1 MHHAVAVIRR
11 TFMDELKDLLRRAQ
25 GGDDA
30 AKEQLF
36 AVAYSELRSL
46 ARAQLLREGG
56 RNTLLDTTVLVHESW
71 LRFHNAGALTGT
83 ERGHFFSY
91 AGQVMRSVIVD
102 FARKRQAQRRG
113 GDADNVSMSAQLGDN
128 VRVHDDEVIQVDE
141 ALEALQKVDER
152 LVRIVEMRY
161 FAGMT
166 EKEVAAVLGV
176 ADRTV
181 RRDWT
186 KARLLLIASL
196 R

>member
-1 MHHAVAVIRR
+1 MHLALAVIRR

-36 AVAYSELRSL
+36 AVAYGELRSL
-46 ARAQLLREGG
+46 ARAQLRGGG
-56 RNTLLDTTVLVHESW
+56 RNTLLDTTVLLHESY
-71 LRFHNAGALTGT
+71 LRFRNAGALTGT

-91 AGQVMRSVIVD
+91 AGRVMRSVIVD
-102 FARKRQAQRRG
+102 FARQRQAQRRR
-113 GDADNVSMSAQLGDN
+113 GDAEHVSMSAQLGES
-128 VRVHDDEVIQVDE
+128 VRVADDEVIRIDE
-141 ALEALQKVDER
+141 ALEDLQKVDER

-166 EKEVAAVLGV
+166 ENEVAAVLGV

-186 KARLLLIASL
+186 KARLLLMASL